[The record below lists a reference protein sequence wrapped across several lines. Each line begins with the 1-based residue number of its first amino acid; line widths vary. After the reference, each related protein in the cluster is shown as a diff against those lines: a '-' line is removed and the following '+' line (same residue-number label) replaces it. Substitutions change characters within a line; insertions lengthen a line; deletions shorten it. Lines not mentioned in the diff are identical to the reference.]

1 MERGGEYREG
11 AGLIGEGG
19 GAREKGRGDV
29 GRGGAEWKGAESI
42 GKGRG

>member
-11 AGLIGEGG
+11 AVLVGEWG
-19 GAREKGRGDV
+19 GAREKGRGEG